1 MLIADA
7 ECGPCSNLG
16 RIVARET
23 GISAASFGDFEEWVD
38 GDSNEVEMPFLVEF
52 RDGEVVK
59 MWSGWS
65 MRARIARELG
75 ILKLPLWLKL
85 YSEELV
91 SRRDRMTSSGTRVS
105 RRLMLSGALATVL
118 VGSMGVQPASA
129 KSESSRAL
137 SSGNMSRIVSNH
149 ADLIRRNGEVK
160 VGYQSSSP
168 RGESSFILLHKDG
181 KVSTVLEDDP
191 TFVVTNSLINSS
203 TIRSEIQTEL
213 GVLVVE
219 YRRLANGEP
228 GLL

>member
-1 MLIADA
+1 
-7 ECGPCSNLG
+7 
-16 RIVARET
+16 
-23 GISAASFGDFEEWVD
+23 
-38 GDSNEVEMPFLVEF
+38 
-52 RDGEVVK
+52 
-59 MWSGWS
+59 
-65 MRARIARELG
+65 
-75 ILKLPLWLKL
+75 
-85 YSEELV
+85 
-91 SRRDRMTSSGTRVS
+91 MTSSGTRVS